1 MTRLKKF
8 VTGSLLTLTLVSTG
22 LPVTTH
28 AGCFSDGVQASYT
41 SVQHDSSG
49 YYAYGY
55 VKMSASHTTTSQL
68 KHDGKVI
75 KSKKSAQD
83 TGKVSAKTGSSK
95 KYESGWKSSVYYE
108 TFN

>member
-1 MTRLKKF
+1 MTRLKKI
-8 VTGSLLTLTLVSTG
+8 VTGSLLTLALASTN

-28 AGCFSDGVQASYT
+28 AGCFFDGVQDSYT
-41 SVQHDSSG
+41 SVQQDTDG

-55 VKMSASHTTTSQL
+55 VTMSKSHTTTSQL

-75 KSKKSAQD
+75 KTKKSAQD
-83 TGKVSAKTGSSK
+83 TGKVSAQTGKSK
-95 KYESGWKSSVYYE
+95 KFESGWKSSVYYE